1 MNKKGAPRKRA
12 KMWKG
17 TMAEW
22 FYTLVDG
29 GGAKS
34 QAAQNVRQNITRSMG
49 DSPNV
54 IQCCSFELSF

>member
-1 MNKKGAPRKRA
+1 
-12 KMWKG
+12 MWKG